1 MTEHDQ
7 SRAEV
12 LPSHDQ
18 SPETVVTI
26 HGSVVNENDLLTVA
40 EVTRRFDIS
49 ESTLRRLLA
58 SKSIEAVQRKGP
70 KGNYWLIPPAALG
83 VLGYRPKPTEVAA
96 EVTPSEAL
104 TAQLEALQAALEAER
119 AVKAAEVA
127 RVQET
132 ADAIREADR
141 KAHAAEVDRLTSSL
155 EYERQLR
162 EAAEGKAALAEDT
175 ARIAAT
181 LAATT
186 NRELEVTRSR
196 LLELEAGPKS
206 GRWWKRSKKQ
216 APVTPPGA

>member
-1 MTEHDQ
+1 MTGHDQ
-7 SRAEV
+7 SPAEV

-18 SPETVVTI
+18 SAETAVTV

-58 SKSIEAVQRKGP
+58 SKTLEAVQRKGP

-83 VLGYRPKPTEVAA
+83 VLGYRPKPTEPAA
-96 EVTPSEAL
+96 EVAPAE
-104 TAQLEALQAALEAER
+104 QLEALQATLEAER
-119 AVKAAEVA
+119 VAHADEMA
-127 RVQET
+127 RVHET
-132 ADAIREADR
+132 AATIREADS
-141 KAHAAEVDRLTSSL
+141 KAHAAEMARLTSSL

-162 EAAEGKAALAEDT
+162 EAAEGKATLAEDT

-181 LAATT
+181 LAASTHQ
-186 NRELEVTRSR
+186 ELERTRSR

-216 APVTPPGA
+216 APETPPGA